1 MTALLIKETNKQQ
14 EQQQIHHFKRI
25 KFIHNEIKQKNTLGS
40 CHFYSLSNHALL
52 I

>member
-25 KFIHNEIKQKNTLGS
+25 KFIHNEIKQNNTWGVVTFFL
-40 CHFYSLSNHALL
+40 CQIMPY
-52 I
+52 